1 MTRTEKYPAHANKF
15 HKPPA
20 LSVMH
25 AFETAVLLM
34 EQSGAT
40 EEDIMKYVHL
50 VHMGWIR
57 DGQFSPE
64 YLELVRQVEQER
76 QRERREQEATEARLK
91 ALRESVGSSV
101 ITSVSG

>member
-1 MTRTEKYPAHANKF
+1 MTRSVQHPAHANKF

-57 DGQFSPE
+57 GGEFAPE
-64 YLELVRQVEQER
+64 YLDLVRQVEAD
-76 QRERREQEATEARLK
+76 RRQEAAQEERLRL
-91 ALRESVGSSV
+91 LRESAGSS
-101 ITSVSG
+101 IIQNHTH

>member
-1 MTRTEKYPAHANKF
+1 MTRTEKYPAHANRF
-15 HKPPA
+15 HRPPA

-34 EQSGAT
+34 EQAGVS

-57 DGQFSPE
+57 DGKFAPE
-64 YLELVRQVEQER
+64 YLELVRQVEQEQ
-76 QRERREQEATEARLK
+76 QRERMEAEATEARLK
-91 ALRESVGSSV
+91 ALRDTVSSTV
-101 ITSVSG
+101 ITSVSA

>member
-1 MTRTEKYPAHANKF
+1 MTRTVKYAAEDNKF
-15 HKPPA
+15 HRPPK

-34 EQSGAT
+34 EQAGVS

-57 DGQFSPE
+57 DGKFAPE
-64 YLELVRQVEQER
+64 YLELVRQVEQEQ
-76 QRERREQEATEARLK
+76 QRERMEAEATEARLK
-91 ALRESVGSSV
+91 ALRDTVSSTV
-101 ITSVSG
+101 ITSVSA

>member
-1 MTRTEKYPAHANKF
+1 MTRTVRHRPEDNKF
-15 HKPPA
+15 LSKPK

-34 EQSGAT
+34 EQAGVT

-64 YLELVRQVEQER
+64 YLELVQEVQLQAHREEQER
-76 QRERREQEATEARLK
+76 LATEARLQ
-91 ALRESVGSSV
+91 ALRDSVSSN
-101 ITSVSG
+101 ILTSVSD

>member
-1 MTRTEKYPAHANKF
+1 MTRTAQYPAHANRR
-15 HKPPA
+15 HPPPA

-57 DGQFSPE
+57 DGKFAPE
-64 YLELVRQVEQER
+64 YLELVRQVEIER
-76 QRERREQEATEARLK
+76 QQQEMTQRVTQQRIE
-91 ALRESVGSSV
+91 ALRDTINSTV
-101 ITSVSG
+101 ITSVSA

>member
-1 MTRTEKYPAHANKF
+1 MTRTARYPAHANRF
-15 HKPPA
+15 HPPPA

-34 EQSGAT
+34 EQAGVS

-57 DGQFSPE
+57 DGKFAPE
-64 YLELVRQVEQER
+64 YLELVRQVEQEQ
-76 QRERREQEATEARLK
+76 QRERMEAEATEARLK
-91 ALRESVGSSV
+91 ALRDTVSSTV
-101 ITSVSG
+101 ITSVSA

>member
-1 MTRTEKYPAHANKF
+1 MTRTEKHPAHANRF
-15 HKPPA
+15 HRPPA

-34 EQSGAT
+34 EQAGST

-57 DGQFSPE
+57 GGEFAPE
-64 YLELVRQVEQER
+64 YLELVREVEIT
-76 QRERREQEATEARLK
+76 RREEAAAQARVD
-91 ALRESVGSSV
+91 AVRATVDSNI
-101 ITSVSG
+101 ITRVQD

>member
-1 MTRTEKYPAHANKF
+1 MTRTVKHRPEDNKF
-15 HKPPA
+15 LSRPK

-34 EQSGAT
+34 EQSGCT

-57 DGQFSPE
+57 EGAFSPE
-64 YLELVRQVEQER
+64 YIELVRQVEQEK
-76 QRERREQEATEARLK
+76 QRERMEAEATEARLK
-91 ALRESVGSSV
+91 ALRASVDSTV
-101 ITSVSG
+101 ITNHRH

>member
-1 MTRTEKYPAHANKF
+1 MTRQEKYPAEARGF
-15 HKPPA
+15 HPPSA

-34 EQSGAT
+34 EQAGAS

-57 DGQFSPE
+57 DGKFAPE
-64 YLELVRQVEQER
+64 YLELVREVEQQQ
-76 QRERREQEATEARLK
+76 QRERMEAEATEARLQ
-91 ALRESVGSSV
+91 ALRDTMTSTV
-101 ITSVSG
+101 ITSVSA

>member
-1 MTRTEKYPAHANKF
+1 MTRRERYPAEANRF
-15 HKPPA
+15 HRPPA

-34 EQSGAT
+34 EQAGAR

-57 DGQFSPE
+57 DGKFAPE
-64 YLELVRQVEQER
+64 YLELVREVEQEQ
-76 QRERREQEATEARLK
+76 QRERMEAEATEARLK
-91 ALRESVGSSV
+91 ALRDTISSTV
-101 ITSVSG
+101 ITTISG

>member
-1 MTRTEKYPAHANKF
+1 MTRTTGYPAHANRF

-34 EQSGAT
+34 EHAGST

-50 VHMGWIR
+50 VHMG
-57 DGQFSPE
+57 
-64 YLELVRQVEQER
+64 
-76 QRERREQEATEARLK
+76 
-91 ALRESVGSSV
+91 
-101 ITSVSG
+101 

>member
-1 MTRTEKYPAHANKF
+1 MTRTEKHPAPANKF

-34 EQSGAT
+34 EQAGST

-50 VHMGWIR
+50 VHKGWIR
-57 DGQFSPE
+57 DGQFAPE
-64 YLELVRQVEQER
+64 YLELVRQVEQA
-76 QRERREQEATEARLK
+76 RREEAAAEERLRL
-91 ALRESVGSSV
+91 LRESAGSNI
-101 ITSVSG
+101 ITSIQG